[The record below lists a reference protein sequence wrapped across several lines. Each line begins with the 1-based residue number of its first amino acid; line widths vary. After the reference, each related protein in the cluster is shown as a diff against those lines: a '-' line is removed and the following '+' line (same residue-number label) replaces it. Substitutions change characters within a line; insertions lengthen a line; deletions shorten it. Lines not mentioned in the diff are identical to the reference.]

1 MKVLFQKSLRSST
14 RNIGNGKIEAEA
26 VLLSTDAEVAARIVV
41 ANDTFVIEHAEW
53 ESLRSGSH
61 YLHCGDSVAQL
72 TGNQAYFGVAASL
85 ARAFPNE
92 RNVVQRALFSECIKA
107 VIQSECYCYPQ
118 RGFADKQ
125 TYQANW
131 DVSHPDSCR
140 YYSHLDLVD
149 RRWFEYIGEEPRTGS
164 LFHRHKNVA
173 IWLSDTGT
181 LQATGSF
188 LDSFHELG
196 IQATCEAEGRI
207 VAMNGSFLRAPDSIC
222 FGTVALLAS
231 LSGRNIREITRKEM
245 NRSVGGSEGCAHL
258 LDLGQEMLTDLQTML
273 KLFDGTKA

>member
-1 MKVLFQKSLRSST
+1 MLFQKSLRSST
-14 RNIGNGKIEAEA
+14 RSADHGKISAEA
-26 VLLSTDAEVAARIVV
+26 VLLSTDAEMVARIVV
-41 ANDTFVIEHAEW
+41 ANDTFVIEKAEW

-61 YLHCGDSVAQL
+61 YLPSAGTASQL
-72 TGNQAYFGVAASL
+72 IGNQAYFGVAASL
-85 ARAFPNE
+85 ARAFPDE
-92 RNVVQRALFSECIKA
+92 KNVAQRTLFSECSKA
-107 VIQSECYCYPQ
+107 VIQSECYLYPQ

-125 TYQANW
+125 AYQADW

-140 YYSHLDLVD
+140 YYSHLDIVR
-149 RRWFEYIGEEPRTGS
+149 RRWFGYIGEEPRTGS

-173 IWLSDTGT
+173 IWLSDTGM
-181 LQATGSF
+181 LQSTGSF

-222 FGTVALLAS
+222 FGTAALLAS
-231 LSGRNIREITRKEM
+231 LSGRNIREITRKDM
-245 NRSVGGSEGCAHL
+245 NRSVGGSDGCAHL
-258 LDLGQEMLTDLQTML
+258 LDLGQEMLVDLQKVL